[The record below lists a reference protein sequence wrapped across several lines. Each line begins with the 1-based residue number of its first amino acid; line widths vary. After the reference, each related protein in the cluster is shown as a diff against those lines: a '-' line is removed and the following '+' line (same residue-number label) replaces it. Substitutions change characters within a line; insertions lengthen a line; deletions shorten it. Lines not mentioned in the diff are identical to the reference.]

1 MATYSIKN
9 RELTFIEEVDF
20 KLEKDIQKI
29 CEDNLSQLFG
39 LETIKSEFTL
49 QNFRIDTLAFDS
61 KSKAFVVIEYKKD
74 KNFSVIDQ
82 GYAYLSLLL
91 NNKADFVLEYNENSK
106 VPIKREDIDWSQTR
120 VIFVSPSFTQYQ
132 IQSINFKDLPIELWE
147 IKKYANETISFEQI
161 LPLGATESIKT
172 ISKGGKTIEG
182 VSKEIK
188 VYTEDEHLA
197 ESSDEIKEVYDKL
210 KTDLLTISN
219 DIKIKPTKF
228 YIGFLSKT
236 NFVDVHIQKKSLKI
250 WLNLKKGELDDP
262 KNLARDVS
270 NIGHWGNGDYELQVS
285 DDKDIDYIISLAKQ
299 SYRKNSLFR

>member
-20 KLEKDIQKI
+20 KLEKDIQKT